1 MPDVAERIL
10 FISLSCVGDAVMT
23 TPVLQAL
30 HELYPQAVID
40 IVADKRS
47 SDLFLCCP
55 YRGEIIHKD
64 KLKLFRGVVSLLK
77 ELRARKYD
85 VIVDLRT
92 DGVAYLLRGK
102 KRYTKWRAQGYGVH
116 SVQQLMGVI
125 RRIYG
130 DRPIPAAN
138 VWLGEAHHK
147 FAEDSLSVL
156 PGKQWLVLAPGV
168 GGVAEKLWPSEKYA
182 TLANSLTD
190 LFSGVILVGG
200 ANERHFTAAVSRKL
214 AVPFVDMAG
223 KTDLLQVAALI
234 KCATMFVGSDSG
246 LGHVASAVS
255 VPSLIF
261 FSVDT
266 PERCRPW
273 GNNGVWLTGENKD
286 ARGID
291 IHHAEAKVRQCLQT
305 KQSFVVA
312 DHI

>member
-1 MPDVAERIL
+1 MTMADGAERIL

-30 HELYPQAVID
+30 HQLYPQALID
-40 IVADKRS
+40 IVADRRS

-55 YRGEIIHKD
+55 YRGEIVHKD
-64 KLKLFRGVVSLLK
+64 KHKAFRGVVSLLK

-85 VIVDLRT
+85 VIIDLRT

-102 KRYTKWRAQGYGVH
+102 KRYTKWRAQPYGTH
-116 SVQQLMGVI
+116 SVEQLMGVI

-138 VWLGEAHHK
+138 VWLAEAHYK
-147 FAEDSLSVL
+147 FAEKSLSVL
-156 PGKQWLVLAPGV
+156 PGKQWLALAPGV
-168 GGVAEKLWPSEKYA
+168 GGAEEKLWPVDKYA

-190 LFSGVILVGG
+190 LFSGVILVGSV
-200 ANERHFTAAVSRKL
+200 NERQFTAAVSRNL
-214 AVPFVDMAG
+214 TVPFVDMAG
-223 KTDLLQVAALI
+223 NTDLLQVAALI
-234 KCATMFVGSDSG
+234 KCARMFVGSDSG

-255 VPSLIF
+255 VPSLTF

-273 GNNGVWLTGENKD
+273 GNKGVWLTGENQD
-286 ARGID
+286 ARGIT
-291 IHHAEAKVRQCLQT
+291 IHHAEAKIRQCLQAA
-305 KQSFVVA
+305 QV
-312 DHI
+312 